1 MSDSAFSYFHP
12 KFVISLY
19 CFRES
24 LQKVTSNTG
33 MIKVISKLSLLQAV
47 IHNDIYTKRTNGP
60 SFKLQMTNVTDI
72 QKPVETYLHILQD
85 EAT

>member
-1 MSDSAFSYFHP
+1 MIDSAFSHFHP

-19 CFRES
+19 CFQES

-33 MIKVISKLSLLQAV
+33 RIRVISKLSLVQAV
-47 IHNDIYTKRTNGP
+47 IHKDILRLTNINQHDQH
-60 SFKLQMTNVTDI
+60 SKASNYQM
-72 QKPVETYLHILQD
+72 PVEPYLHVLQD